1 MIDFVDIGIWLVSGI
16 YKIAALAFEIFL
28 ILADGT
34 VLQSI
39 DYSTIIESFYVIIGI
54 IMLFVLAFSL
64 LKGMINPDDQKNGA
78 SAIKTTIVKLVTS
91 AMIIVALPSLFS
103 FAYDLQASLIRDY
116 NPIAKLFGYGSQGE
130 DPLGTNEVNGLNREK
145 KGAYQIVNAVY
156 TAFFNVNP
164 AHCNEIGVT
173 SLEEC
178 QKTVIGGN
186 YPLWN
191 AINEAENNGNFLI
204 YRNFSKQVDKNEITF
219 EFLLSLI
226 AGLILIYV
234 AVSYC
239 FDMAFRLVKLAFY
252 QIIAPIPVFLR
263 VLPGKLGDTFNQ
275 WMKVTLTCYMEV
287 YVRIFALYFCIYLC
301 KAFLEL
307 EIFDNIANSSG
318 FLVSLLTK
326 AFVLMGILMFMKQ
339 APKLISDV
347 TGLDSGNMKL
357 GIGAK
362 FKEAMSLPS
371 SVASKMGVGTLMK
384 KSVSALDSAKNG
396 LGFKV
401 GWNRV
406 EGTGFMAR
414 AQAFTRNMLPYSY
427 ASAEK
432 QKKAAEEMSEIKRKE
447 EKAKTLREEV
457 FKKKPTRK
465 DGTVIESA
473 AKVKSKDYINSLEGA
488 QYDDLKTS
496 FQNRSAAKTIML
508 AWKDELDTALA
519 SGDKARIATANE
531 TYNKAK
537 DAYDARDAEWKQMI
551 DSKEFAEVGDNYRTL
566 KYIEDRDEQVEMP
579 QTKNEAKNETQKG
592 TGYTAT
598 RNTNTGASGSA
609 DSKEMLELLR
619 EVAKNTSANSYH
631 SSRSNI
637 EPKIEIVDTSDIRPQ
652 VANRTSTNTASA
664 TPSDSMSSQ
673 SAELQKL
680 VDAYSKAT
688 TANIREEVLKDITK
702 LNNEI
707 NKNMGIQHQETI
719 ESMRKELNDMTK
731 AIKDI
736 QPKVE
741 VSVSQP
747 TPEYPQPLKDRT
759 AELED
764 MKREQEKLRFSNDTA
779 AKTEIANAISRLEQV
794 IKEEKDQQDAIIKRD
809 LGAIVGKESE
819 KLKEQMNKQMEVFSQ
834 QTSQPR
840 TETDAATKKAF
851 EEALAQQEQI
861 NKSLNDLANRL
872 DNQDKNNN

>member
-1 MIDFVDIGIWLVSGI
+1 MINFVDIGIWLVSGI

-145 KGAYQIVNAVY
+145 RGAYQIVNAVY

-173 SLEEC
+173 SLDEC
-178 QKTVIGGN
+178 QKEVIGGN
-186 YPLWN
+186 YPLWA
-191 AINEAENNGNFLI
+191 AIKDAEINGNFLI

-307 EIFDNIANSSG
+307 EIFDNIANNSG

-362 FKEAMSLPS
+362 FKEAMSPF
-371 SVASKMGVGTLMK
+371 AGVGQTMGALGR
-384 KSVSALDSAKNG
+384 KSIAGVDAVRRGQKFQD
-396 LGFKV
+396 
-401 GWNRV
+401 GWNRI
-406 EGTGFMAR
+406 EGKGLISKYR
-414 AQAFTRNMLPYSY
+414 R
-427 ASAEK
+427 
-432 QKKAAEEMSEIKRKE
+432 
-447 EKAKTLREEV
+447 
-457 FKKKPTRK
+457 FKKDLLPFT
-465 DGTVIESA
+465 A
-473 AKVKSKDYINSLEGA
+473 AQQDAKIKSQENINLRYEQNRQGNLYADKYVKKSKEYFDASGEALMEIDKRAFIAGEANG
-488 QYDDLKTS
+488 QYQEELLKT
-496 FQNRSAAKTIML
+496 
-508 AWKDELDTALA
+508 
-519 SGDKARIATANE
+519 
-531 TYNKAK
+531 
-537 DAYDARDAEWKQMI
+537 YDARKSAKDQRAYWEEQYTTAINRGEDGSYQRKMWEQYKKAYEIADANFKDTVNQDFAFRQKWEALSYVDDKNGGLSDVQFNKMDESRTVRPNASTTNNRSGYQATPNNMSQMI
-551 DSKEFAEVGDNYRTL
+551 GNP
-566 KYIEDRDEQVEMP
+566 P
-579 QTKNEAKNETQKG
+579 QHQ
-592 TGYTAT
+592 TA
-598 RNTNTGASGSA
+598 
-609 DSKEMLELLR
+609 
-619 EVAKNTSANSYH
+619 
-631 SSRSNI
+631 SSNNQPRI
-637 EPKIEIVDTSDIRPQ
+637 DMVDTSDIRPQ
-652 VANRTSTNTASA
+652 TVNRTSTNTAST
-664 TPSDSMSSQ
+664 TPSDSMASQ

-680 VDAYSKAT
+680 VDAYSKET
-688 TANIREEVLKDITK
+688 TASIREEVLKDITN

-707 NKNMGIQHQETI
+707 NRNMGIQHQETI

-731 AIKDI
+731 AIRDN

-747 TPEYPQPLKDRT
+747 SIEYPQPLKDRT

-794 IKEEKDQQDAIIKRD
+794 IKEEKDQHDAIIKRD
-809 LGAIVGKESE
+809 LDAIVGKESE
-819 KLKEQMNKQMEVFSQ
+819 KIKEQINQQMEVFSQ
-834 QTSQPR
+834 QPAQPR
-840 TETDAATKKAF
+840 TETDSSTKKAF
-851 EEALAQQEQI
+851 EDALAQQEQI

-872 DNQDKNNN
+872 DNQDKKDN